1 MSSSSSS
8 SNRSPEPTPF
18 SIALA
23 ASATAGGL
31 EPWLTYPM
39 EYIKSLQQ
47 LRYSIRPSHLNN
59 LHQSNALEATTR
71 SVLQAI
77 SDREGRQANKTALS
91 QQKGEGI
98 IQPRQYVGLFNTAK
112 SVWQRDGLK
121 GFYRGVGVVSLGG
134 IAKSTVRMGTYDR
147 LKKALQMPDGS
158 LSGGRSLI
166 AGVGAGLAETLIVV
180 IPSETIKTKVIHATT
195 LPRSHPFQ
203 QISQNSFR
211 AIHTLRDL
219 GGGKLLYAGLTATL
233 ARQMASAMVRF
244 GTYQSLKNIVGGS
257 MRPGQKLPSGITFG
271 LGAISGMAT
280 VFTTMPFDVVKTRM
294 QSLGGRT
301 RYRGT
306 IDCLLQTIREEG
318 ARALWRGSTMRLG
331 RLTFSGAITFTVYEE
346 ITSLAG
352 YN

>member
-1 MSSSSSS
+1 MSLSSS
-8 SNRSPEPTPF
+8 SNRSTNPAPF
-18 SIALA
+18 SISLA
-23 ASATAGGL
+23 ASAAAGGL

-39 EYIKSLQQ
+39 EYIKSVQQ
-47 LRYSIRPSHLNN
+47 LRYSIRPSHLINT
-59 LHQSNALEATTR
+59 HHTNALEATTR

-77 SDREGRQANKTALS
+77 SDREGRQASKASSNP
-91 QQKGEGI
+91 EGI
-98 IQPRQYVGLFNTAK
+98 IQPRKYAGLLNTTRDI
-112 SVWQRDGLK
+112 WQRDGMK

-134 IAKSTVRMGTYDR
+134 IAKATVRMGTYDR
-147 LKKALQMPDGS
+147 LKKSLQMPDGS

-166 AGVGAGLAETLIVV
+166 AGVGAGLAETLLVV
-180 IPSETIKTKVIHATT
+180 VPSETVKTKVIHATT
-195 LPRSHPFQ
+195 LPRNHPFQ
-203 QISQNSFR
+203 QISHNSFK

-219 GGGKLLYAGLTATL
+219 GGNKLLYAGLTATL

-294 QSLGGRT
+294 QSLGART
-301 RYRGT
+301 RYSST
-306 IDCLLQTIREEG
+306 INCLVQIVREEG
-318 ARALWRGSTMRLG
+318 IRTLWRGSTMRLG
-331 RLTFSGAITFTVYEE
+331 RLTFSGAITFTIYEE

-352 YN
+352 YD

>member
-1 MSSSSSS
+1 MPPSSS
-8 SNRSPEPTPF
+8 SNRSSEPTPF
-18 SIALA
+18 SIALI

-39 EYIKSLQQ
+39 EYIKSVQQ
-47 LRYSIRPSHLNN
+47 LRYSIRPSHLINTN
-59 LHQSNALEATTR
+59 HTTALEATTR

-77 SDREGRQANKTALS
+77 SDREGRQANKTANA
-91 QQKGEGI
+91 EGI
-98 IQPRQYVGLFNTAK
+98 IQPRQYAGLLNTTK
-112 SVWQRDGLK
+112 SIWQRDGLK
-121 GFYRGVGVVSLGG
+121 GFYHGVGIVSLGG
-134 IAKSTVRMGTYDR
+134 IAKSTIRMGTYDR
-147 LKKALQMPDGS
+147 LKKSLQMPDGS

-166 AGVGAGLAETLIVV
+166 AGVGAGLAETLLVV
-180 IPSETIKTKVIHATT
+180 VPSETIKTKVIHATL
-195 LPRSHPFQ
+195 LPTNHPFQ
-203 QISQNSFR
+203 QISQSSFK

-271 LGAISGMAT
+271 LGAVSGMAT

-294 QSLGGRT
+294 QSLGART
-301 RYRGT
+301 RYRST
-306 IDCLLQTIREEG
+306 INCLVQIVREEG
-318 ARALWRGSTMRLG
+318 IRTLWRGSTMRLG

-352 YN
+352 YD